1 MNGST
6 EDHCTRLAR
15 GGRFVVLA
23 AAVLLSRAAA
33 AQTAAQAAIE
43 TPAPSPK
50 ARVEQRVG
58 ITDVSIDYSSPGVKG
73 RKIWGEVVPYDK
85 VWRAGANAPTK
96 LTVSRDFAFGGTQV
110 KAGSYSVFVT
120 PGKKTWTVALNTD
133 LNATQDSHDDKNDVA
148 RVVVTPAA
156 LPALRERL
164 IYVFSDTQD
173 DRTDVDLEWERVRI
187 RVAIAIDTKGAVA
200 AGIEKAL
207 AAAWQP
213 HAQAANYYFNGGD
226 LAKALALIDKSIAI
240 ESNWRNEWLRA
251 QIQGKKGNKAEA
263 AASANRALALGKG
276 NANFEQNVQPDIVK
290 ALAGWN

>member
-1 MNGST
+1 MNASSQVR
-6 EDHCTRLAR
+6 CTGLAR
-15 GGRFVVLA
+15 GGRFAIIA

-33 AQTAAQAAIE
+33 AQAVIE

-133 LNATQDSHDDKNDVA
+133 LTATQDSHDDKNDVA
-148 RVVVTPAA
+148 RVAVTPAA
-156 LPALRERL
+156 LPAPRERL

-173 DRTDVDLEWERVRI
+173 DKTNLDLEWERVRI
-187 RVAIAIDTKGAVA
+187 RVAIAIDTRGAVS

-213 HAQAANYYFNGGD
+213 HATAASYYFNTGD
-226 LAKALALIDKSIAI
+226 LAKALALVDKSIAI

-290 ALAGWN
+290 ALAGWK